1 LPCDPTFVGKIRE
14 TGARLAVSLS
24 AGYCQTG
31 LVSANGIVGTQLPP
45 EVQPMRFGVFTAPF
59 LTQPGES
66 PNLGLHGQLELAKH
80 LDNLGYDEIWFGEHH
95 SGGAELVTSP
105 EVFCAWIAGQTRR
118 IKLGAGV
125 VSLPY
130 HNPLWVADRAILLDH
145 VTRGRFMLGIGPGAL
160 PTDADMVGLD
170 VGLLRDYLQEDFPV
184 LMQLLRGTE
193 PVTIDT
199 GRYKLNDATV
209 QLGPYSDFDVALT
222 SIYTSS
228 GPLLAGRFGV
238 GLLQLSGLTPASLK
252 VLGTHSQTIETQTA
266 KYGTTFDRSDW
277 RVVSIM
283 HLAETKDRAIEE
295 VRYGL
300 NSYFDYFQDVVG
312 LERYLEAG
320 RSFNDRLEW
329 AIESGSAIVGTPADA
344 IEQLHQLQSASNGG
358 VGAFLFW
365 GTDWASPQ
373 ATLDNYSLF
382 AHQVIP
388 EFQSARTKVEE
399 SRQRVARRAAELSA
413 RSSSGRAAFEAKT
426 K

>member
-1 LPCDPTFVGKIRE
+1 
-14 TGARLAVSLS
+14 
-24 AGYCQTG
+24 
-31 LVSANGIVGTQLPP
+31 
-45 EVQPMRFGVFTAPF
+45 VFTAPF
-59 LTQPGES
+59 ITRPGES
-66 PNLGLHGQLELAKH
+66 PNLGLHRQLELAKH
-80 LDNLGYDEIWFGEHH
+80 LDYLGYDELWFGEHH

-105 EVFCAWIAGQTRR
+105 EVFCGWIAGQTQR
-118 IKLGAGV
+118 IKIGAGV

-184 LMQLLRGTE
+184 LMQLLYGSE

-209 QLGPYSDFDVALT
+209 HLGRYSDFDIALT

-228 GPLLAGRFGV
+228 GPQLAGRFGV

-252 VLGTHSQTIETQTA
+252 VLRTHAQTIEEQNA
-266 KYGTTFDRSDW
+266 KYGTTFDSKGW

-283 HLAETKDRAIEE
+283 HIAETKDRAIQE

-300 NSYFDYFQDVVG
+300 NNYFDYFQNVVG
-312 LERYLEAG
+312 LDRYLEAG
-320 RSFNDRLEW
+320 HSFNSRLEW
-329 AIESGSAIVGTPADA
+329 AIESGSAIIGTPQDA
-344 IEQLHQLQSASNGG
+344 IEQLHELQTASDG

-388 EFQSARTKVEE
+388 EFQNARTKVDA
-399 SRQRVARRAAELSA
+399 SQLRVATRAAELSQKSNA
-413 RSSSGRAAFEAKT
+413 GRAAFQAKS

>member
-1 LPCDPTFVGKIRE
+1 
-14 TGARLAVSLS
+14 
-24 AGYCQTG
+24 
-31 LVSANGIVGTQLPP
+31 
-45 EVQPMRFGVFTAPF
+45 
-59 LTQPGES
+59 
-66 PNLGLHGQLELAKH
+66 
-80 LDNLGYDEIWFGEHH
+80 LDHLGYDELWFGEHH

-105 EVFCAWIAGQTRR
+105 EVFCAWIAGQTQR
-118 IKLGAGV
+118 IKVGAGV

-130 HNPLWVADRAILLDH
+130 HNPLWVADRAIMLDH

-160 PTDADMVGLD
+160 PTDADMIGLD
-170 VGLLRDYLQEDFPV
+170 VGMLRDYLQEDFPV
-184 LMQLLRGTE
+184 LMQLLHGTD

-199 GRYKLNDATV
+199 SRYSLNNATV
-209 QLGPYSDFDVALT
+209 QLGPYSDFDIALT

-252 VLGTHSQTIETQTA
+252 VLRTHAQTIEDQTA

-283 HLAETKDRAIEE
+283 HIAATKDRAIEE

-300 NSYFDYFQDVVG
+300 NNYFDYFQDVVG
-312 LERYLEAG
+312 LDRYLEAG
-320 RSFNDRLEW
+320 RSFDDRLEW
-329 AIESGSAIVGTPADA
+329 AIESGSAVIGTPQDA
-344 IEQLHQLQSASNGG
+344 IDQLQELQAAADGG

-388 EFQSARTKVEE
+388 EFQHARTKVDA
-399 SRQRVARRAAELSA
+399 SHKRVAVRAAELSL
-413 RSSSGRAAFEAKT
+413 RSASGRTRFESTAKESQPGANPVT
-426 K
+426 